1 LEERVVDTALG
12 LQLNPC
18 LEDYK
23 LPHSLEIPKMTVI
36 LDDEDTRGVIGV
48 SEAPIVPGGA
58 AIANA
63 IHNACGARIRSLPCT
78 PDKVLIALGKVS

>member
-1 LEERVVDTALG
+1 
-12 LQLNPC
+12 
-18 LEDYK
+18 
-23 LPHSLEIPKMTVI
+23 M
-36 LDDEDTRGVIGV
+36 

-78 PDKVLIALGKVS
+78 PDKVLAALGKVS